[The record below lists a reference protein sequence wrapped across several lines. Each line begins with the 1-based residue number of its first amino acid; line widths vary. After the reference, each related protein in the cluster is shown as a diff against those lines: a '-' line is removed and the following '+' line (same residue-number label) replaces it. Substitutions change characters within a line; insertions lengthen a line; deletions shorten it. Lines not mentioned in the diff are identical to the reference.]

1 MQLVC
6 VTYERLFLFNLYPAN
21 NEFRTCSQNMSIGLF
36 TTSSLDFPSEWNDRA
51 CLVNPV
57 VYWEQYICPTPA
69 SVLFN
74 YGHYTSMIENIVYLP
89 SNHYSCVID
98 GGSSGTM
105 YLKRR
110 QWFFRKLLHLLRK
123 RRWSKRN
130 FQLMRAFSIL
140 LLLGGDVELNPGPHQ
155 IMSIRRY
162 NSLSK
167 LSTMDDKHL
176 SGLSI
181 PDLHMDCVCHVAVN
195 LSGLSVPDCNM
206 DCVCHVTMKL
216 SGLSVPDCNMDCV
229 CHAATDVS
237 GLSILDVHIQSDHGY
252 HVNKIEFCS
261 HGELKSV
268 PTCQEQCCKRDI
280 QLAYMSSLVLLMGGD
295 VELNPGPRQNVVNTT
310 ETTQG
315 CDSENQ
321 STTSEKSVDSRL
333 HMLSA
338 CQRKRL
344 QNETSA
350 EHTSR
355 LARLVENQRQRLENE
370 SEE

>member
-1 MQLVC
+1 MPCDKEIV
-6 VTYERLFLFNLYPAN
+6 RLSVPD
-21 NEFRTCSQNMSIGLF
+21 CNMDS
-36 TTSSLDFPSEWNDRA
+36 
-51 CLVNPV
+51 
-57 VYWEQYICPTPA
+57 
-69 SVLFN
+69 
-74 YGHYTSMIENIVYLP
+74 
-89 SNHYSCVID
+89 
-98 GGSSGTM
+98 
-105 YLKRR
+105 
-110 QWFFRKLLHLLRK
+110 
-123 RRWSKRN
+123 
-130 FQLMRAFSIL
+130 
-140 LLLGGDVELNPGPHQ
+140 
-155 IMSIRRY
+155 
-162 NSLSK
+162 
-167 LSTMDDKHL
+167 
-176 SGLSI
+176 
-181 PDLHMDCVCHVAVN
+181 VCHVIMK

-206 DCVCHVTMKL
+206 DCVCHVTNKL

-237 GLSILDVHIQSDHGY
+237 GLSIPDVHIQSDHGY

-268 PTCQEQCCKRDI
+268 PTCQEPCCKCDI

-350 EHTSR
+350 ERTSR

-370 SEE
+370 SEEQRTARLGRLTNN